1 MHDLS
6 IMKKLN
12 GWSVLKDWFA
22 SMGHTVPEED
32 KKLERAA
39 KFLKKTRNLRGL
51 PQRFNRPWE
60 SFDRREMSVHKGVGW
75 CRLSILQDQLSAPAV
90 ILKSIVGAKTGV
102 VLIHPSEAD
111 PCVNGEQ
118 RFRTNHCIA
127 SFLDLRARAKIRQ
140 SVPRCTEISGSHL
153 VWGNTDPASC
163 LWSHVAM
170 LTARLRSW
178 KTWHSIRAVEHAD
191 KCLVFWLASPRL
203 LVCFA
208 SKRLQQRLRS
218 EDRLTSVYL
227 WRVWKLNGEILS
239 SSVIIPPFFQRA
251 WRGRHDCATGC
262 NYRSQKLRRTIHL
275 TVVKGMVSI
284 WFEATIQ
291 IRQRDCHFVYPVYPP
306 QPQTTFNSKVLFAR
320 KLF

>member
-1 MHDLS
+1 MVRVERLVCIHGS
-6 IMKKLN
+6 HSSWTRQETWE
-12 GWSVLKDWFA
+12 GCE
-22 SMGHTVPEED
+22 VPEED
-32 KKLERAA
+32 KKLERPATKIQQA
-39 KFLKKTRNLRGL
+39 VRKFWQKGNVR
-51 PQRFNRPWE
+51 PQ
-60 SFDRREMSVHKGVGW
+60 GVGW

-140 SVPRCTEISGSHL
+140 TVPRCTEISGSHL

-208 SKRLQQRLRS
+208 SKRLQQWLRS

-275 TVVKGMVSI
+275 TVVKSNGFDLVWSHYPDSSTRLS
-284 WFEATIQ
+284 FCLSCLSSSTTN
-291 IRQRDCHFVYPVYPP
+291 HF
-306 QPQTTFNSKVLFAR
+306 QQ
-320 KLF
+320 